1 MTRLCPVCSQ
11 PARPEARFC
20 PVCGSRL
27 DARLPSGSALQNGS
41 YVIVRSLT
49 RGGMGAVYLARDQRA
64 FERLCVIKQ
73 MLEYYDA
80 ADLEEKEAARE
91 RFEEEGRT
99 LAGLAHPGIPEI
111 YTFFQEDGR
120 YYLVMEY
127 IQGETLESFV
137 THADSQGQH
146 VLAQSLPMEEALRYI
161 IEVCQILEYLHSR
174 PRPVIH
180 GDVKPANIIVEQ
192 QLGFARLVDFGTAK
206 VSATKARL
214 AHTADAADAATP
226 ANGSEDNYG
235 TSGYAAPE
243 QYRSMP
249 QAASDVF
256 GLAAT
261 AYHLLT
267 DDDPTNHPFKWPR
280 LSQLPRELSVALQRA
295 LRTDPTRRSTVRE
308 LREALEALTMP
319 QRQLQSFTFPGGTQI
334 RSVSALPSLCD
345 DHWDAAKSFL
355 YKGDLQRWLR
365 DINRLDLVIAGD
377 EIITSEKNHDAGLEQ
392 FLRRVDMGLTTPRI
406 LARPE
411 KIELGKVAR
420 ESALIRH
427 TTLHNATRGYTV
439 ARLSADVPWLEVQP
453 ATLHIWKGIPTNITA
468 HVHAEDLPF
477 RKEQMGNVIIE
488 TDDRDPVRV
497 PVTAT
502 VSLWREALR
511 LLKRLISGAVP
522 GAWSTMRTGQKA
534 ITTAIA
540 RVRKPFD
547 NRPWLVAILWIVLSG
562 LLLYGAYML
571 PAQADQ
577 VLSLFGITLAAEP
590 LIAHLERI
598 LVAGASPPAAW
609 IGLVVA
615 AYSITSVIGLLIGL
629 IRGAWKAIAR

>member
-1 MTRLCPVCSQ
+1 
-11 PARPEARFC
+11 
-20 PVCGSRL
+20 
-27 DARLPSGSALQNGS
+27 
-41 YVIVRSLT
+41 
-49 RGGMGAVYLARDQRA
+49 MGAVYLARDQRA

-80 ADLEEKEAARE
+80 ADLEEKEAARQ

-99 LAGLAHPGIPEI
+99 LASLAHPGIPEI

-127 IQGETLESFV
+127 IQGDTLESFV
-137 THADSQGQH
+137 THSDSQGQH

-206 VSATKARL
+206 VSATKARK
-214 AHTADAADAATP
+214 AQAESTASE
-226 ANGSEDNYG
+226 NGSDGNYG

-243 QYRSMP
+243 QYRAMP

-295 LRTDPTRRSTVRE
+295 LRTDPARRSTVRE

-365 DINRLDLVIAGD
+365 DINRLDLVVAAD
-377 EIITSEKNHDAGLEQ
+377 EIITAEKNHDAGLEQ

-406 LARPE
+406 IARPE

-427 TTLHNATRGYTV
+427 TTLNNATRGYTI
-439 ARLSADVPWLEVQP
+439 AHLSADVPWLEVQP
-453 ATLHIWKGIPTNITA
+453 ATLHVWKGIPTNITA

-488 TDDRDPVRV
+488 TADRDPVLV

-502 VSLWREALR
+502 VSLWREGLR
-511 LLKRLISGAVP
+511 LFKRLISGAVP
-522 GAWSTMRTGQKA
+522 GAWSAMRAGQKM
-534 ITTAIA
+534 IA
-540 RVRKPFD
+540 NVLAKLRKPFD
-547 NRPWLVAILWIVLSG
+547 NRPWLLAIVWILISG
-562 LLLYGAYML
+562 LLLYGAYTL
-571 PAQADQ
+571 PDQAAQT
-577 VLSLFGITLAAEP
+577 LSLFGITLIGDP
-590 LIAHLERI
+590 LVAHLERI
-598 LVAGASPPAAW
+598 LLAGAAPPAVWIALVVTAYSLATLIGGG
-609 IGLVVA
+609 IGLV
-615 AYSITSVIGLLIGL
+615 
-629 IRGAWKAIAR
+629 RGAWKAIAR